1 MPSPLDALQ
10 CEGGTSPQ
18 LAENLNSHQAL
29 KCGNLNFMGSDVY
42 LHVDL
47 ILAAL
52 IGRNDKAL
60 EKIIAEAERGEQHLM
75 ILEAALYYAFCSL
88 QSDDRPNFPRFCR
101 LLQVTRVVPSPRPFD
116 PPDPEEIANWR
127 AVALGIENPDTS
139 ES

>member
-1 MPSPLDALQ
+1 MSSPLDALQ
-10 CEGGTSPQ
+10 CEGGPSPQ
-18 LAENLNSHQAL
+18 LAENLNSHFTGECANVYVM
-29 KCGNLNFMGSDVY
+29 GNDVY

-52 IGRNDKAL
+52 IGRNDKTL
-60 EKIIAEAERGEQHLM
+60 EKIITEAERGEQQLM
-75 ILEAALYYAFCSL
+75 ILELALYYAFCSL
-88 QSDDRPNFPRFCR
+88 RSDDRPNFPRFCR

-127 AVALGIENPDTS
+127 AVALGIEIPGAF